1 MSSVSFRHI
10 VDVDEQIIKD
20 ERSQREVM
28 GADHAVL
35 DYNPVRLTWTHLN
48 VTVVRSKGP
57 VHQVL
62 QGLTGYAE
70 AGCLTALMG
79 PSGSGK
85 STLLDALAGR
95 LATNAFRTGAVL
107 VNGQPTKLS
116 FGAAVCIYF
125 RSR

>member
-1 MSSVSFRHI
+1 MSVSFRHI
-10 VDVDEQIIKD
+10 VDVEEQIIKD
-20 ERSQREVM
+20 GRSRREVM
-28 GADHAVL
+28 GTDHAV
-35 DYNPVRLTWTHLN
+35 DYDPVRLTWTDLN

-57 VHQVL
+57 LHQVL

-85 STLLDALAGR
+85 STLLDALSGR

-107 VNGQPTKLS
+107 VNAQLTKLS
-116 FGAAVCIYF
+116 FGAAVCICF

>member
-1 MSSVSFRHI
+1 M
-10 VDVDEQIIKD
+10 DVEEQIMKD

-28 GADHAVL
+28 GSADHV
-35 DYNPVRLTWTHLN
+35 DYEPVRLTWGDLN

-116 FGAAVCIYF
+116 FGAAVCIF
-125 RSR
+125 LRSR

>member
-1 MSSVSFRHI
+1 MSVSLRHI
-10 VDVDEQIIKD
+10 VNVEEQIMKD
-20 ERSQREVM
+20 ERSRWEVM
-28 GADHAVL
+28 GSADHV
-35 DYNPVRLTWTHLN
+35 DYEPLRLSWSDLN

-57 VHQVL
+57 MHQVL

-85 STLLDALAGR
+85 STLLDALSGR

-116 FGAAVCIYF
+116 FGAAVCICF